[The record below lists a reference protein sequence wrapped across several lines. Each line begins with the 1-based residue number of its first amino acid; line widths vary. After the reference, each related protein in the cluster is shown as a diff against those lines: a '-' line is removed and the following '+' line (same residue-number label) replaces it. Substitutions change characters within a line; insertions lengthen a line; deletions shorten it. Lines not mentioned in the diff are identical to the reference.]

1 MNSVLNRMN
10 SKTTFSNGYTAS
22 VVYFPETD
30 EHEVAVMVGDRLVYD
45 TPITDDVIRCETPQ
59 QAWGVVGQIMMLP
72 ERGKDETVS

>member
-1 MNSVLNRMN
+1 MNNLLNKVN

-45 TPITDDVIRCETPQ
+45 TPITGDVVRCETSQ
-59 QAWGVVGQIMMLP
+59 QAWDVVGQIMMLP
-72 ERGKDETVS
+72 ERGKDESAT